1 MTDINEP
8 ALLTR
13 AELADLLAKAAGEH
27 AVLTDEPLAKHCTF
41 RIGGPAAC
49 YVRPD
54 TEEALVATVRAL
66 EGARV
71 PYLVIGKGSNLLF
84 DDEGFEGAVV
94 EVGRELSACT
104 IDGTCVRAQAGISL
118 TALAKKA
125 AAAGLAG
132 LEFASGIPGTLGGAV
147 FMNAGAYGGQ
157 MSDVVR
163 SARVLSPDG
172 TVSVLDVAD
181 GDFGYR
187 KSPVQDG
194 GIVLD
199 AVIDLTP
206 DDPEAIAARI
216 ADLDERRTTKQ
227 PLDKPSA
234 GSTFKRPEGHYASA
248 LIDEAGLK
256 GWRSGDAAVSEKH
269 AGFVVNLG
277 QATARDVKDVIAH
290 VTDVVEEAYGV
301 SLEPEVRIV
310 ANPHGLA

>member
-1 MTDINEP
+1 MTKEDI
-8 ALLTR
+8 AGMTG
-13 AELADLLAKAAGEH
+13 AQLAGILSKAAGEK
-27 AVLTDEPLAKHCTF
+27 AVLTDEPLSKHCTF

-49 YVRPD
+49 YVRPE
-54 TEEALVATVRAL
+54 TVEALVATVRAL
-66 EGARV
+66 EEAGV
-71 PYLVIGKGSNLLF
+71 PYLVVGKGSNLLF
-84 DDEGFEGAVV
+84 ADDGYDGAVV
-94 EVGRELSACT
+94 EVGRALSECE
-104 IDGTCVRAQAGISL
+104 IEGDVVRAQAGISL
-118 TALAKKA
+118 TALAKRA
-125 AAAGLAG
+125 AKAGLSG

-172 TVSVLDVAD
+172 TVSVLDVAS

-199 AVIDLTP
+199 AVIELRP
-206 DDPEAIAARI
+206 DDPDEIMARI
-216 ADLDERRTTKQ
+216 ADLDERRTSKQ
-227 PLDKPSA
+227 PLDRPSA

-248 LIDEAGLK
+248 LIDQAGLK

-277 QATARDVKDVIAH
+277 EATCRDVLDVIRH
-290 VTDVVEEAYGV
+290 VTEVVKADFGV
-301 SLEPEVRIV
+301 ELEPEVRIV
-310 ANPHGLA
+310 ENPHGLA